1 MQVFAP
7 KTTGPP
13 HRAIGS
19 DAKWANVSAGRETI
33 KLLTGISLL
42 GVQIVGVS
50 PAPEFAEP
58 HMVSPSNQR
67 PHGLVLPGASTLKS

>member
-33 KLLTGISLL
+33 KLLTGISLV
-42 GVQIVGVS
+42 GVQIVGLN
-50 PAPEFAEP
+50 PAPEF
-58 HMVSPSNQR
+58 VGN
-67 PHGLVLPGASTLKS
+67 PHGLSVEPEASRAGVA